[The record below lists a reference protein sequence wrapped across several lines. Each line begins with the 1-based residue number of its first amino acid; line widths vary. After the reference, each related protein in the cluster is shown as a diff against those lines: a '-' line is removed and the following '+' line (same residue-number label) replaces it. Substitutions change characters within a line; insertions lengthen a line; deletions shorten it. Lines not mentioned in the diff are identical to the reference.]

1 MRSSKAEIEKR
12 RENIITYLLEN
23 GESNIEDIASYL
35 SISTLTV
42 RRDIEEFK
50 ANQIIGQKNGNLKL
64 NDDFKLK
71 LKQNK
76 YSRERKAIQKEAAKH
91 VEENDVLFINTSYT
105 ALGTVKY
112 IKDIHCTIITN
123 NTNIVNIERD
133 KSIVALLTGGEI
145 REPRSSI
152 VGEIAYNTISQI
164 KANKCIIGV
173 DGISL
178 ESGLSSSVLHEASIT
193 ELMLKC
199 CTGECFVVASSERIN
214 KTDRFFCGSLD
225 LVNTIITDNKVDML
239 AVYEFRRRGI
249 EVIIVNPD
257 KT

>member
-1 MRSSKAEIEKR
+1 MRSSKAEIVQR

-23 GESNIEDIASYL
+23 GESKIEDIASYL
-35 SISTLTV
+35 STSTLTI

-50 ANQIIGQKNGNLKL
+50 EKNIIDQKNGNLKL
-64 NDDFKLK
+64 SIDFKAR

-76 YSRERKAIQKEAAKH
+76 FSAERKAIQHETAQLVEA
-91 VEENDVLFINTSYT
+91 NDVIFINTSYT
-105 ALGTVKY
+105 ALGVIKY
-112 IKDIHCTIITN
+112 IHDIHCTILTN
-123 NTNIVNIERD
+123 NINIVNIERD
-133 KSIVALLTGGEI
+133 KSIVALITGGEI

-178 ESGLSSSVLHEASIT
+178 ESGLSSSILHEASIT

-199 CTGECFVVASSERIN
+199 CTGKRYVVASSDRLN
-214 KTDRFFCGSLD
+214 HTDKFFCGNLD
-225 LVNTIITDNKVDML
+225 LVDCLITDNKAEML
-239 AVYEFRRRGI
+239 TVYELRRRGI
-249 EVIIVNPD
+249 EVILVKPLI
-257 KT
+257 

>member
-145 REPRSSI
+145 R
-152 VGEIAYNTISQI
+152 
-164 KANKCIIGV
+164 
-173 DGISL
+173 
-178 ESGLSSSVLHEASIT
+178 
-193 ELMLKC
+193 
-199 CTGECFVVASSERIN
+199 
-214 KTDRFFCGSLD
+214 
-225 LVNTIITDNKVDML
+225 
-239 AVYEFRRRGI
+239 
-249 EVIIVNPD
+249 
-257 KT
+257 

>member
-1 MRSSKAEIEKR
+1 MCIRDR
-12 RENIITYLLEN
+12 
-23 GESNIEDIASYL
+23 SNIEDIASYL

-123 NTNIVNIERD
+123 NTNIC
-133 KSIVALLTGGEI
+133 LLYT
-145 REPRSSI
+145 S
-152 VGEIAYNTISQI
+152 
-164 KANKCIIGV
+164 C
-173 DGISL
+173 
-178 ESGLSSSVLHEASIT
+178 EASRSPIT
-193 ELMLKC
+193 MIAQDAV
-199 CTGECFVVASSERIN
+199 F
-214 KTDRFFCGSLD
+214 
-225 LVNTIITDNKVDML
+225 IIPV
-239 AVYEFRRRGI
+239 
-249 EVIIVNPD
+249 
-257 KT
+257 